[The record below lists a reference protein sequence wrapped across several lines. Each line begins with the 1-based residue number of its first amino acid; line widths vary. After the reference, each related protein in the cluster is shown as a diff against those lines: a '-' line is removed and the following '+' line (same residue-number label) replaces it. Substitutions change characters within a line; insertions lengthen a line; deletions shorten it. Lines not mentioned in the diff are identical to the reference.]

1 MGLPRYE
8 NIDQLPSIAMAVRGN
23 IQYII
28 QRIAQPVPD
37 LDALAEME
45 AIIEYLLYLLSLY
58 QLEIM
63 PVGDQF
69 LLLADYLL
77 VDGITAFATW

>member
-8 NIDQLPSIAMAVRGN
+8 NIDQLPNISMAVKN
-23 IQYII
+23 HIQYII
-28 QRIAQPVPD
+28 QQIALPVPD

-69 LLLADYLL
+69 LLADYLL

>member
-8 NIDQLPSIAMAVRGN
+8 NIDQLPGIAMAVRDN

-69 LLLADYLL
+69 LLADYLL

>member
-69 LLLADYLL
+69 LLADYLL